1 LTLFRRDCYH
11 RRARAGY
18 EKGGFPVKFPEWF
31 VFFIRQI
38 ARSKAACLW
47 ITLLTAAASLCG
59 AAAPLLVGRL
69 IDAVTLHGGDELA
82 ETAVTLLAAMAA
94 MEGCEAVRAYLS
106 SRTTLR
112 LTYQL
117 AEEALAA
124 VFRTSATFFTVTERG
139 QLLQRCTQDTKIIQR
154 FSLSSLPNFLQELI
168 VACTALAVIVRW
180 SGALAMVLLATYV
193 LLFIPIHL
201 YGRRRGSARKQL
213 ADQDARLRQV
223 LMERL
228 ESIKQIKLFGNE
240 RREFEQVAEEQGRW
254 ADLKFRVDIANSV
267 YQTFPRIPVSF
278 APAVVFLFAGWQML
292 HGELSIGQLVAILAY
307 VPALNAPVRS
317 FFGLYAEF
325 TDMKVRIQGL
335 LEYLR
340 LPSEPGRQEGLHKPV
355 DFRNQTIAFSGVCVA
370 GERGDVLRDLNITI
384 EQGEHVAIVG
394 RSGAGKSTLL
404 KLLLR
409 LQEPSQGEIRI
420 GGMSIEG
427 LDAVHLRRRV
437 GYVMQENVL
446 FQGTLH
452 ENLTY
457 LAEGDQDKLDLW
469 IKAFAAEDIVAKL
482 PQGYQSVVGGSGAA
496 FSGGQRQLLAL
507 VRTLMKQPDILLLDE
522 ATASLDLESEQAVN
536 RALRVHSGGMTR
548 IVVTHRLR
556 AAALADRIVVLDHG
570 ELAEQGTHEQLLALR
585 GVYARLWQEEG
596 DRSERQLAAHFR

>member
-1 LTLFRRDCYH
+1 
-11 RRARAGY
+11 
-18 EKGGFPVKFPEWF
+18 
-31 VFFIRQI
+31 
-38 ARSKAACLW
+38 
-47 ITLLTAAASLCG
+47 
-59 AAAPLLVGRL
+59 
-69 IDAVTLHGGDELA
+69 
-82 ETAVTLLAAMAA
+82 
-94 MEGCEAVRAYLS
+94 
-106 SRTTLR
+106 
-112 LTYQL
+112 
-117 AEEALAA
+117 
-124 VFRTSATFFTVTERG
+124 
-139 QLLQRCTQDTKIIQR
+139 
-154 FSLSSLPNFLQELI
+154 
-168 VACTALAVIVRW
+168 
-180 SGALAMVLLATYV
+180 MVLLATYV

-201 YGRRRGSARKQL
+201 YGRSRGSARKQL
-213 ADQDARLRQV
+213 ADQDARLRQG
-223 LMERL
+223 LLERL

-240 RREFEQVAEEQGRW
+240 RREFEQVAAEQDKW
-254 ADLKFRVDIANSV
+254 ADLKFRVGITDSV

-278 APAVVFLFAGWQML
+278 APAVVFLFAGWQMF
-292 HGELSIGQLVAILAY
+292 HGVLSIGQLVAILAY

-325 TDMKVRIQGL
+325 TDIKVRIRGL

-340 LPSEPGRQEGLHKPV
+340 LPSEPGRQEGLHKPPH
-355 DFRNQTIAFSGVCVA
+355 FRNQTIVFSGVGVA
-370 GERGDVLRDLNITI
+370 GERGDVLRDLNLSI
-384 EQGEHVAIVG
+384 EPGEHVAIVG

-409 LQEPSQGEIRI
+409 LQEPSAGEIRI
-420 GGMSIEG
+420 GGKLVQE

-452 ENLTY
+452 DNLTY
-457 LAEGDQDKLDLW
+457 LAEGEGDPDKLEQW
-469 IKAFAAEDIVAKL
+469 MRAFAAEDIVAKL
-482 PQGYQSVVGGSGAA
+482 PQGYQTVLGGSGAA

-536 RALRVHSGGMTR
+536 RALSVHAGGMTR
-548 IVVTHRLR
+548 VAVTHRLR

-570 ELAEQGTHEQLLALR
+570 QLAEQGTHEQLLSLR

>member
-1 LTLFRRDCYH
+1 
-11 RRARAGY
+11 
-18 EKGGFPVKFPEWF
+18 
-31 VFFIRQI
+31 
-38 ARSKAACLW
+38 
-47 ITLLTAAASLCG
+47 
-59 AAAPLLVGRL
+59 
-69 IDAVTLHGGDELA
+69 
-82 ETAVTLLAAMAA
+82 
-94 MEGCEAVRAYLS
+94 
-106 SRTTLR
+106 
-112 LTYQL
+112 
-117 AEEALAA
+117 
-124 VFRTSATFFTVTERG
+124 
-139 QLLQRCTQDTKIIQR
+139 
-154 FSLSSLPNFLQELI
+154 
-168 VACTALAVIVRW
+168 
-180 SGALAMVLLATYV
+180 
-193 LLFIPIHL
+193 
-201 YGRRRGSARKQL
+201 
-213 ADQDARLRQV
+213 
-223 LMERL
+223 
-228 ESIKQIKLFGNE
+228 
-240 RREFEQVAEEQGRW
+240 
-254 ADLKFRVDIANSV
+254 
-267 YQTFPRIPVSF
+267 
-278 APAVVFLFAGWQML
+278 
-292 HGELSIGQLVAILAY
+292 
-307 VPALNAPVRS
+307 
-317 FFGLYAEF
+317 
-325 TDMKVRIQGL
+325 
-335 LEYLR
+335 
-340 LPSEPGRQEGLHKPV
+340 
-355 DFRNQTIAFSGVCVA
+355 
-370 GERGDVLRDLNITI
+370 
-384 EQGEHVAIVG
+384 
-394 RSGAGKSTLL
+394 LL